1 LAKLANDDQLIGQYG
16 LNSVSE
22 EETERPDEM
31 SITDDKC
38 KERAMIHLLVS
49 RIESKSRVHAS
60 LRLLFSRSAFMLVLF
75 ISPGGSEVAALS
87 LEPAKQQGPSK
98 AQEVTTLE
106 PFKPVERELAGE
118 QRHSYQI
125 TLAEGQY
132 ADVIIEQRGVDVVVQ
147 LLGTDGKL
155 VAEVNDEIKIQGEE
169 KIELLAET
177 AGAYS
182 LLIRASYPKLPAGRY
197 EIRLAQARNA
207 TEQDRWLYEA
217 RKLYTASRQLL
228 NTGKYAEAL
237 PPGEKA
243 LELRERSSGTEHP
256 ELILNLVHLAAVNY
270 SRGNFAKH
278 QALCLRG
285 LAIAEKTLGPE
296 HWKVALMLYNLA
308 LFHVYGD
315 GDFARA
321 ESLYQRALPIQEK
334 ALGAEH
340 PLTASTIADL
350 GTIYRTKGDLARAE
364 PLFQRALMILEKAL
378 GEEHS
383 YVTNALAKLA
393 ALYRE
398 MGDYAKSE
406 PLNQRVAAIW
416 EKLNHP
422 MLALALNNLANV
434 YRDSGNYDKAIPL
447 YERAVAIKE
456 QAAPGHSDAA
466 IIRLSFGLLYHRRGD
481 YAKAEPLYLSALA
494 TFEKA
499 MGPKHQ
505 RVGEVLGLLA
515 ELYVANGEYAKAEP
529 LFQRVTALFEASWGT
544 DYFNLADI
552 FVHRARMSAAQGK
565 LAEAVAFQTRANA
578 IIEYNL
584 ALNLAIGS
592 ERQKLAYLTKL
603 PEQMNQAIAL
613 QVRFAADDLAA
624 RELAATAVLQ
634 HKGRVQDA
642 LSDGL
647 ASLRRRFS
655 AEDQALLDR
664 LNGVTSEL
672 ARLAL
677 NGPRGVSLAE
687 HQKKMRP
694 LEEQRDTLES
704 EISRRSAGYYA
715 RSQPATLAAIQAAIP
730 DNAALIELAVYRP
743 AEARANHAKADD
755 QPRYVAYVIRKRG
768 EVQWRELGSA
778 PEIDKA
784 IDELRTALRD
794 PRRRDAQQLARTLD
808 QKIMQPLRPLLG
820 EATHLL
826 ISPDGALSL
835 MPFESLVDEQKRYLI
850 ERFSCTYLTSGRDL
864 LRLQVARQ
872 SKSPPLVFANPL
884 FGEPELLATAKT
896 RAPKLRGV
904 SFDSRAKKRQSE
916 TTGADLSNVYFAPL
930 DGTYQE
936 AQAIKSLFAEASIR
950 KGAQATE
957 SLLKKVVAPRIL
969 HIATHGFF
977 LTDTPQASN
986 TGAEKTR
993 AINAG
998 VKIENPLLRSGLA
1011 LAGANLHK
1019 TSDDDG
1025 ILTALEATGLNLWGT
1040 QLVTLSACDTGVGEV
1055 KNGEGVYGLRR
1066 AFVLA
1071 GTETLV
1077 MSLWPVSD
1085 YVTRE
1090 MMTAYYKGLKQGQ
1103 GRGEA
1108 LRQMQIAML
1117 KRKGREHPFYWASFI
1132 QAGEWANLDGKR

>member
-1 LAKLANDDQLIGQYG
+1 MFRAIFTPSG
-16 LNSVSE
+16 
-22 EETERPDEM
+22 
-31 SITDDKC
+31 
-38 KERAMIHLLVS
+38 KERQMIHLLIS
-49 RIESKSRVHAS
+49 RHEPAHPARAG
-60 LRLLFSRSAFMLVLF
+60 LRLL
-75 ISPGGSEVAALS
+75 ISLYACILLLQGSEVGALS
-87 LEPAKQQGPSK
+87 RHQPTPSK
-98 AQEVTTLE
+98 APLNPQQSTTLE
-106 PFKPVERELAGE
+106 PFKPIERELAGE

-125 TLAEGQY
+125 TLAEGQC
-132 ADVIIEQRGVDVVVQ
+132 ASVLIEQRGIDVVVQ

-155 VAEVNDEIKIQGEE
+155 VAEFNNEINIQGEE
-169 KIELLAET
+169 KLELLAEA
-177 AGAYS
+177 AGTYA
-182 LLIRASYPKLPAGRY
+182 LQLRASYPKLPAGRY
-197 EIRLAQARNA
+197 EIRMAEVRNP

-217 RKLYTASRQLL
+217 NKLYTASRQLL
-228 NTGKYAEAL
+228 NAGKYAEAL

-243 LELRERSSGTEHP
+243 LELRERSLGSEHP
-256 ELILNLVHLAAVNY
+256 DLILNLVHLAAVNY
-270 SRGNFAKH
+270 SRGNTAKH

-285 LAIAEKTLGPE
+285 LTIAEKTFGAE
-296 HWKVALMLYNLA
+296 HWSVALMLYNLA
-308 LFHVYGD
+308 LFHVSGD

-321 ESLYQRALPIQEK
+321 ESLFQRALAIQEK
-334 ALGAEH
+334 VLGPDH

-350 GTIYRTKGDLARAE
+350 GTIYRIKGDYARAE
-364 PLFQRALMILEKAL
+364 PLSQRALMILERAL

-383 YVTNALAKLA
+383 YVTNAIAKHA

-398 MGDYAKSE
+398 MGDYAKAE
-406 PLNQRVAAIW
+406 PLYKRVVAIW

-434 YRDSGNYDKAIPL
+434 YRDSGDYDKAEPL
-447 YERAVAIKE
+447 YERAIVSKE
-456 QAAPGHSDAA
+456 KVSPGHVDTG
-466 IIRLSFGLLYHRRGD
+466 IFRLSFGLLCHRQGD
-481 YAKAEPLYLSALA
+481 YARAEPLYLSALA

-499 MGPKHQ
+499 LGPNHQ

-515 ELYVANGEYAKAEP
+515 ELYVINGDYSKAEP
-529 LFQRVTALFEASWGT
+529 LFQRVTALFEAVWGA
-544 DYFNLADI
+544 DYFNLADV
-552 FVHRARMSAAQGK
+552 FVHRAKMYAAQGK

-592 ERQKLAYLTKL
+592 ERQKQAYLTKL

-613 QVRFAADDLAA
+613 HVRFAADDLAA

-655 AEDQALLDR
+655 VEDQALLDR
-664 LNGVTSEL
+664 LNGVTAEL

-677 NGPRGVSLAE
+677 NGPRGISLAE
-687 HQKKMRP
+687 HRKKMKP

-704 EISRRSAGYYA
+704 EVSRRSAGYYA
-715 RSQPATLAAIQAAIP
+715 GSQPATLAAIQSTIP
-730 DNAALIELAVYRP
+730 DDAALIEIAVYRP
-743 AEARANHAKADD
+743 ADAGANQAKADD
-755 QPRYVAYVIRKRG
+755 KPRYVAYVMRRRG
-768 EVQWRELGSA
+768 EVQWRELGGA
-778 PEIDKA
+778 LEIDKA
-784 IDELRTALRD
+784 IDELRKALRD
-794 PRRRDAQQLARTLD
+794 PRRRDAQSLARALD
-808 QKIMQPLRPLLG
+808 QKIMQPLRPMLG
-820 EATHLL
+820 DATHLL
-826 ISPDGALSL
+826 ISPDGAFSL
-835 MPFESLVDEQKRYLI
+835 MPFEALVDEQNRYLV

-864 LRLQVARQ
+864 LRLQVSRQ
-872 SKSPPLVFANPL
+872 SKSSPVVFAHPL
-884 FGEPELLATAKT
+884 FGEPALLVTAKSQM
-896 RAPKLRGV
+896 PKLRGV
-904 SFDSRAKKRQSE
+904 SFDSRAKKRKSE
-916 TTGADLSNVYFAPL
+916 TSGADVSSVYFTPL

-936 AQAIKSLFAEASIR
+936 AQAIKSLFAEASIWT
-950 KGAQATE
+950 GTQATE
-957 SLLKKVVAPRIL
+957 SLLKKVAAPRIM

-986 TGAEKTR
+986 SAAEKTR

-1011 LAGANLHK
+1011 FAGANLHK
-1019 TSDDDG
+1019 SSDDDG

-1040 QLVTLSACDTGVGEV
+1040 KLVTLSACDTGVGEV

-1085 YVTRE
+1085 YVTRD

-1103 GRGEA
+1103 GRGAA
-1108 LRQMQIAML
+1108 LRQVQLAML
-1117 KRKGREHPFYWASFI
+1117 RRKGREHPFFWASFI

>member
-1 LAKLANDDQLIGQYG
+1 VVYSPEVTARGLFKQL
-16 LNSVSE
+16 L
-22 EETERPDEM
+22 
-31 SITDDKC
+31 SIFAAMFRASFTPLG
-38 KERAMIHLLVS
+38 KERQMIHSLIFRNQPGGSTFAGLRRFIRLSTLL
-49 RIESKSRVHAS
+49 
-60 LRLLFSRSAFMLVLF
+60 LLL
-75 ISPGGSEVAALS
+75 PGLLHGSEVAALS
-87 LEPAKQQGPSK
+87 RHQPAKQQ
-98 AQEVTTLE
+98 AQHSPQKSPALE
-106 PFKPVERELAGE
+106 LFKPIERELAGE
-118 QRHSYQI
+118 QRQGYQV
-125 TLAEGQY
+125 TLAEGQC
-132 ADVIIEQRGVDVVVQ
+132 ANVIIEQRGIDVVVQ

-177 AGAYS
+177 AGTYS
-182 LLIRASYPKLPAGRY
+182 LLIRATYPKLAAGRF
-197 EIRLAQARNA
+197 EIRLTDVRNA
-207 TEQDRWLYEA
+207 AERDRWLYEA
-217 RKLYTASRQLL
+217 RKQYTASRQLL
-228 NTGKYAEAL
+228 SAGKYAEAV

-243 LELRERSSGTEHP
+243 IELREQSLGAEHP
-256 ELILNLVHLAAVNY
+256 DLILMLAHLAAVYY

-278 QALCLRG
+278 QALCQRG

-308 LFHVYGD
+308 LFHVNGD
-315 GDFARA
+315 SDFARA
-321 ESLYQRALPIQEK
+321 ESLFQRALAIQEK

-340 PLTASTIADL
+340 PLTASTVADL
-350 GTIYRTKGDLARAE
+350 GTIYRIKGELARAE
-364 PLFQRALMILEKAL
+364 PLFQRALMALEKAL

-398 MGDYAKSE
+398 MGDYAKAE

-416 EKLNHP
+416 ERLNHP

-434 YRDSGNYDKAIPL
+434 YRDAGDYDKAEPL
-447 YERAVAIKE
+447 YERAIAIKE
-456 QAAPGHSDAA
+456 KIAPGHQDTA
-466 IIRLSFGLLYHRRGD
+466 IFRLSLGLLYHRRGD
-481 YAKAEPLYLSALA
+481 YAKAAPLYLSALA

-499 MGPKHQ
+499 LGPNHQ

-515 ELYVANGEYAKAEP
+515 ELYVINGDYAKAEP
-529 LFQRVTALFEASWGT
+529 LFQRVTALFEAAWGA
-544 DYFNLADI
+544 DYFNLAGV
-552 FVHRARMSAAQGK
+552 FVYRARMAAAQGK
-565 LAEAVAFQTRANA
+565 IAEAVAFQTRANA

-603 PEQMNQAIAL
+603 PEQMNQAIGL
-613 QVRFAADDLAA
+613 HVRFAAEDLAA

-634 HKGRVQDA
+634 HKGRVQEA

-677 NGPRGVSLAE
+677 NGPRGLSLAE
-687 HQKKMRP
+687 HRKKLKP

-704 EISRRSAGYYA
+704 EISRRSAGFYA
-715 RSQPATLAAIQAAIP
+715 RSQPATLAAIQSAIP
-730 DNAALIELAVYRP
+730 DDAALIEIAVYRP
-743 AEARANHAKADD
+743 ADVIANQAKTDD
-755 QPRYVAYVIRKRG
+755 KPRYIAYVMRKQG
-768 EVQWRELGSA
+768 EVRWRELGGA
-778 PEIDKA
+778 MEIDKE
-784 IDELRTALRD
+784 IDELRKALRD

-820 EATHLL
+820 DATQLL

-835 MPFESLVDEQKRYLI
+835 IPFEILVDEQNGYLV

-872 SKSPPLVFANPL
+872 SKSSPVIFANPL
-884 FGEPELLATAKT
+884 FGEPELLVTAKT
-896 RAPKLRGV
+896 RIPKLRGIGV
-904 SFDSRAKKRQSE
+904 DSRAGKRQSE
-916 TTGADLSNVYFAPL
+916 TSGADLSNIYFAPL
-930 DGTYQE
+930 GGTHLE
-936 AQAIKSLFAEASIR
+936 AQAIKSLFAEAAIWT
-950 KGAQATE
+950 GTQATE
-957 SLLKKVVAPRIL
+957 SLLKKVAAPRIM

-977 LTDTPQASN
+977 LTDTPQASD

-993 AINAG
+993 AINTG

-1011 LAGANLHK
+1011 LAGANLNK
-1019 TSDDDG
+1019 NSGDDG
-1025 ILTALEATGLNLWGT
+1025 ILTALEATSLNLWGT
-1040 QLVTLSACDTGVGEV
+1040 KLVTLSACDTGVGEV
-1055 KNGEGVYGLRR
+1055 KNGEGIYGLRR

-1071 GTETLV
+1071 GSETLV

-1090 MMTAYYKGLKQGQ
+1090 LMTAYYKGLKQGQ

-1108 LRQMQIAML
+1108 LRQVQLAML
-1117 KRKGREHPFYWASFI
+1117 KRKGREHPFFWASFI
-1132 QAGEWANLDGKR
+1132 QAGEWANLNGKR

>member
-1 LAKLANDDQLIGQYG
+1 
-16 LNSVSE
+16 
-22 EETERPDEM
+22 
-31 SITDDKC
+31 
-38 KERAMIHLLVS
+38 MIYLLVF
-49 RIESKSRVHAS
+49 RMESKNFTLAS
-60 LRLLFSRSAFMLVLF
+60 RLLFRGSAFMLLLS
-75 ISPGGSEVAALS
+75 ICLGSSEVAALS
-87 LEPAKQQGPSK
+87 FGPAKQQGQPK
-98 AQEVTTLE
+98 AREVTALE
-106 PFKPVERELAGE
+106 PFKPIEHELAGE
-118 QRHSYQI
+118 QRHTYQI
-125 TLAEGQY
+125 TLAQGQY
-132 ADVIIEQRGVDVVVQ
+132 ADVIIEQRGIDVVVQ

-155 VAEVNDEIKIQGEE
+155 VAEVNSEIRTHGEE
-169 KIELLAET
+169 KIELVAET
-177 AGAYS
+177 AGTYG
-182 LLIRASYPKLPAGRY
+182 LLVRASYPKLPAGRY
-197 EIRLAQARNA
+197 EVRLKEVRNA
-207 TEQDRWLYEA
+207 TEEDRLLYES
-217 RKLYTASRQLL
+217 RKLYTTSRQLL
-228 NTGKYAEAL
+228 SAGKYGEAL
-237 PPGEKA
+237 SPGEKA
-243 LELRERSSGTEHP
+243 LELREQSLGAEHP
-256 ELILNLVHLAAVNY
+256 NLILNLVHLATVNY

-285 LAIAEKTLGPE
+285 LTIAEKAFGAE
-296 HWKVALMLYNLA
+296 HWSVALMLYNLA
-308 LFHVYGD
+308 LFHVNGD
-315 GDFARA
+315 GDIARA
-321 ESLYQRALPIQEK
+321 ESMYQRALAIQERV
-334 ALGAEH
+334 LGPDH
-340 PLTASTIADL
+340 PLTAATIADL
-350 GTIYRTKGDLARAE
+350 GAIYRTKGDLARAE
-364 PLFQRALMILEKAL
+364 PLFQRALMIMEKAL

-383 YVTNALAKLA
+383 SVTNALAKLA

-398 MGDYAKSE
+398 MGDYAKAE

-434 YRDSGNYDKAIPL
+434 YRDMSDYDKAEPL
-447 YERAVAIKE
+447 YERAIAIKE
-456 QAAPGHSDAA
+456 KAAPGHPDAA
-466 IIRLSFGLLYHRRGD
+466 IFRLSFGLLYHRRGD

-499 MGPKHQ
+499 LGANHQ

-515 ELYVANGEYAKAEP
+515 ELYVTKGDYTKAEP
-529 LFQRVTALFEASWGT
+529 LFQRVTALFEAVWGA

-565 LAEAVAFQTRANA
+565 LAEAVAYQTRANA
-578 IIEYNL
+578 VIEYNL

-647 ASLRRRFS
+647 ASLRRRS
-655 AEDQALLDR
+655 SDEDQALLDR
-664 LNGVTSEL
+664 LNGVTAEL

-687 HQKKMRP
+687 HQKKMKP
-694 LEEQRDTLES
+694 LEEQRDALES
-704 EISRRSAGYYA
+704 EISRHSAGYYA
-715 RSQPATLAAIQAAIP
+715 RSQPATLASIRSAIP
-730 DNAALIELAVYRP
+730 DDAALLEIAVYRP
-743 AEARANHAKADD
+743 ADAGTNQAKADD
-755 QPRYVAYVIRKRG
+755 KPRYVAYVMRKRG
-768 EVQWRELGSA
+768 EVRWRELGGV

-784 IDELRTALRD
+784 IDELRKALRD
-794 PRRRDAQQLARTLD
+794 PRRRDAQQRARTLD
-808 QKIMQPLRPLLG
+808 QKIMQPLRPLFG
-820 EATHLL
+820 DATHLL
-826 ISPDGALSL
+826 ISPDGAFSL
-835 MPFESLVDEQKRYLI
+835 MPFEALVDEQNRYLI

-872 SKSPPLVFANPL
+872 SKSSAVVFANPL
-884 FGEPELLATAKT
+884 FGEPELLVTAKT
-896 RAPKLRGV
+896 RMPKLRGV
-904 SFDSRAKKRQSE
+904 TFDSRAKKRQSE

-936 AQAIKSLFAEASIR
+936 AQAIKSLFAEASVWT
-950 KGAQATE
+950 GTQATE
-957 SLLKKVVAPRIL
+957 SLLKKVAAPRII

-977 LTDTPQASN
+977 LTDSPQASN
-986 TGAEKTR
+986 TGTEKTR
-993 AINAG
+993 AIHAG

-1019 TSDDDG
+1019 TSNDDG

-1040 QLVTLSACDTGVGEV
+1040 KLVTLSACDTGVGEV

-1085 YVTRE
+1085 YVTRK

-1108 LRQMQIAML
+1108 LRQVQLAML
-1117 KRKGREHPFYWASFI
+1117 KRKGHEHPFYWASFI